1 MHDKRHLRSAIAAR
15 RAARDPVEIAA
26 AGLAIGRSAPAVLGD
41 AKLVAAFVGVGVEP
55 PTTALID
62 AFVARGGRV
71 LLPIVTGEELFW
83 GDYVGA
89 AALVRSPLGLLEPTG
104 SRLGPETVGDC
115 DLIVVPAFAVDRR
128 GRRLG
133 RGGGFYDRALPMAA
147 NARVVAVVYDDEV
160 IAEVPVE
167 PHDVAVDAA
176 VTPSGLL
183 TF

>member
-41 AKLVAAFVGVGVEP
+41 AKLIAAYIGVGVEP
-55 PTTALID
+55 PTDALID
-62 AFVARGGRV
+62 AFVVNGGRV
-71 LLPIVTGEELFW
+71 LLPIVNGDELLW
-83 GDYVGA
+83 GDYSGPT
-89 AALVRSPLGLLEPTG
+89 ALVPSPLGLLEPTG
-104 SRLGPETVGDC
+104 TRLGPETIGDC
-115 DLIVVPAFAVDRR
+115 DLVVVPALAVDRR

-133 RGGGFYDRALPMAA
+133 RGGGFYDRALRMAA
-147 NARVVAVVYDDEV
+147 KARIVAVVYDDEV
-160 IAEVPVE
+160 VDEVPVE
-167 PHDVAVDAA
+167 PHDVSVDAA